1 MKSVK
6 NHLSLILA
14 LVSILFAIQ
23 TLSVTNRAIDAYK
36 ENLKNNYSLVVIATT
51 TLDTKKIA
59 KNNKLI
65 EHIEPISV
73 DKAIKKID
81 KNINKQNME
90 LLKLSL
96 PKFYKVQLNKYPSPS
111 EIKLIKN
118 KLLSIKGVKQI
129 EDFKSSH
136 DVTYKLL
143 TLFQIVVS
151 VFSVVVFIITS
162 LLIAKELKIWQY
174 KHNERMNI
182 MGLFGA
188 PKWLSS
194 AVLFRLAVV
203 DAILASVIV
212 FIGFSFIASSVWLL
226 SKLETIGIDIVVFDP
241 IGDFIFLFAG
251 ALGLSLLLASAI
263 VFGHKE
269 EV

>member
-1 MKSVK
+1 MKSIR

-36 ENLKNNYSLVVIATT
+36 EALKNNYSLVVVSTT
-51 TLDTKKIA
+51 TLNSEKIV
-59 KNNKLI
+59 KSSTLI
-65 EHIEPISV
+65 EKITPISV
-73 DKAIKKID
+73 EKSIKKID
-81 KNINKQNME
+81 KNISKQNME

-96 PKFYKVQLNKYPSPS
+96 PKFYKVQLSKYPSPS
-111 EIKLIKN
+111 EIELIKN
-118 KLLSIKGVKQI
+118 KLLAIKGVKQI
-129 EDFKSSH
+129 EDFKSTH

-143 TLFQIVVS
+143 SLFQIVVS
-151 VFSVVVFIITS
+151 VFSVVVFVITS

-174 KHNERMNI
+174 KHKERMNI

-203 DAILASVIV
+203 DAILASIII
-212 FIGFSFIASSVWLL
+212 FLSFSYISTSGWLL
-226 SKLETIGIDIVVFDP
+226 SELETIGIKIVVFDP
-241 IGDFIFLFAG
+241 VGDFLFLFAG